1 MLMKCM
7 YCGDEITGIIYQ
19 ISDNSFLCHDCYPG
33 GVDDEATMM
42 YNYNF
47 PPEMLEEGKTPKD
60 KVDRIICEYRLEY
73 GYPHPK
79 PWMIMSAVEVIDLL
93 QKIERALEG

>member
-1 MLMKCM
+1 MLKKCM

-19 ISDNSFLCHDCYPG
+19 ISDNSFLCADCLSE
-33 GVDDEATMM
+33 DTIDM

-47 PPEMLEEGKTPKD
+47 PPELLGEGKTPKD

-79 PWMIMSAVEVIDLL
+79 PWMIMSAIEVIDLL
-93 QKIERALEG
+93 EKIERALEE